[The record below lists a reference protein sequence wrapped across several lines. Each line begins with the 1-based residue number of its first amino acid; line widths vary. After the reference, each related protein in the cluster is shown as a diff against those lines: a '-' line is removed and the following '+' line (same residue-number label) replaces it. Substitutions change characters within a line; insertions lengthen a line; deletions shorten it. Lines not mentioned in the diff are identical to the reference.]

1 MKENELNNG
10 TVTKVRGIDANGNS
24 IVTTPK
30 EIAKSGGC
38 GTFSIVD
45 ALNGKWYR
53 VAIWQVRYC
62 LMLGVYM

>member
-53 VAIWQVRYC
+53 VAISR
-62 LMLGVYM
+62 